1 MRYQE
6 SDKVELKRKITKDLD
21 KEIIAFLNAEGG
33 TIYIGVEDDGT
44 IIGIDNN
51 LRDDLDLQISSI
63 VCDAI
68 KRDARSLIRHY
79 FNEDNVMVIEVMK
92 GDNKP
97 YFLSSTGPRSNGTY
111 IRVGRS
117 KRQATDGEIISMI
130 RDYSKT
136 NWEDEISPD
145 QELHFSYAN
154 LYFHNQNLEFN
165 EEKYFT
171 IGIRNSNS
179 KFTNLAL
186 LLSDENPIIVKMACY
201 DNVLNFN
208 YKKEF
213 TGSIIKIANDV
224 LNEAEMF
231 NITSATIPEFGGIR
245 IETKSYPGKSLRET
259 ILNALCH
266 ADYSMPSNIKIEFYS
281 DKVEI
286 TNPGGI
292 YRYGI
297 DDILLG
303 IQSFRNPKLIAVFH
317 RLGFIENYGTG
328 LKRIR
333 EAYPNYD
340 IGSFLMN
347 SRQWFRLTL
356 PDLNYEK
363 QSLMGNVP
371 QNVPQKASDVPQN
384 VPQKAS
390 DVPQNVPQT
399 DLDRIILAIGQNNQI
414 TRSELAKTIGKS
426 TKTVARIIKESRCIN
441 FIGSS
446 KTGHWE
452 IIDKKQNK

>member
-1 MRYQE
+1 MKYEE
-6 SDKVELKRKITKDLD
+6 SDRVELKREITKDLD

-33 TIYIGVEDDGT
+33 SIYIGVEDDGT
-44 IIGIDNN
+44 VIGIDNN
-51 LRDDLDLQISSI
+51 VRDSLDLQISSI
-63 VCDAI
+63 ISDAI
-68 KRDARSLIRHY
+68 KIDARSLIRHY

-97 YFLSSTGPRSNGTY
+97 YYLSSTGPRPNGTY

-130 RDYSKT
+130 RDYSKS
-136 NWEDEISPD
+136 NWEDEISPK
-145 QELHFSYAN
+145 QELNFSYIN
-154 LYFHNQNLEFN
+154 LYFHDKNLEFG
-165 EEKYFT
+165 EDKYFT
-171 IGIRNSNS
+171 IGIKNSDS

-186 LLSDENPIIVKMACY
+186 LLSDENPTIVKMACY
-201 DNVLNFN
+201 DNVLNFK

-213 TGSIIKIANDV
+213 SGSIIKIVNDV

-231 NITSATIPEFGGIR
+231 NITSAVIPDVGGIR
-245 IETKSYPGKSLRET
+245 KETRSYPGKSLREA

-281 DKVEI
+281 DRVEI

-292 YRYGI
+292 YRYNV

-303 IQSFRNPKLIAVFH
+303 IQSFRNPKLIALLH
-317 RLGFIENYGTG
+317 KLGFIENYGTG
-328 LKRIR
+328 IKRIR

-340 IGSFLMN
+340 IGTFLIN
-347 SRQWFRLTL
+347 SRQWFRVTL
-356 PDLNYEK
+356 PDLNRE
-363 QSLMGNVP
+363 QSPLGDNVP
-371 QNVPQKASDVPQN
+371 QNVPQN
-384 VPQKAS
+384 F
-390 DVPQNVPQT
+390 PQT
-399 DLDRIILAIGQNNQI
+399 DLDKIIVAIRKNNQI

-426 TKTVARIIKESRCIN
+426 VKTVARIIKESSCISFN
-441 FIGSS
+441 GSS

-452 IIDKKQNK
+452 IINKKED